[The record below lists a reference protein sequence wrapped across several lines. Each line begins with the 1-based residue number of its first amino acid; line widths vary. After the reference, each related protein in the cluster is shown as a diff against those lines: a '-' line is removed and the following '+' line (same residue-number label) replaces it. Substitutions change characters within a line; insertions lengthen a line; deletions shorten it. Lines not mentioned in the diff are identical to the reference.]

1 MKHLLLTFILLSL
14 GADAVAQDT
23 IFKKNDI
30 VIPAMI
36 KEVNPKH
43 VRFKKFENPDGP
55 DYLLFR
61 SEVAYIKYA
70 NGHVDRLRDFK
81 APPRSERDLLPLPAS
96 MDSLGLGRKQLYVG
110 LTDLVFGVMTFGYEY
125 YFADGLFSVRLP
137 LSFGLNQITGNAF
150 ELDDYNSGPIDDR
163 GSFYDADKIGSL
175 GVELYYF
182 PRGQG
187 MARYF
192 LGPAF
197 DFGLYNYEAS
207 RRKPGSTT
215 YPYEYITEKESS
227 FYISMAFKNGILL
240 QPTRK
245 ISVMAFAGI
254 GMNSSRY
261 KFYDYYTPSS
271 TPYTTSDN
279 SLIFLIGLTGGYR
292 F

>member
-1 MKHLLLTFILLSL
+1 MKTLLLAFILISL

-96 MDSLGLGRKQLYVG
+96 MDSLGLGRRQLYLG
-110 LTDLVFGVMTFGYEY
+110 ITDPGFGILTVGYEY
-125 YFADGLFSVRLP
+125 YFADGLFSARIP
-137 LSFGLNQITGNAF
+137 LSFGLNMATDDAF
-150 ELDDYNSGPIDDR
+150 KLDDYNSSPIDDR
-163 GSFYDADKIGSL
+163 GGFYDPDKIVSL
-175 GVELYYF
+175 GIELSYF

-192 LGPAF
+192 LGPGF
-197 DFGLYNYEAS
+197 DFGIYQYETY
-207 RRKPGSTT
+207 RIKPGSTG
-215 YPYEYITEKESS
+215 YPYEYITENDIS
-227 FYISMAFKNGILL
+227 FYMSAYFKNGILL

-245 ISVMAFAGI
+245 ISVMAYAGL
-254 GMNSSRY
+254 GMTSARY
-261 KFYDYYTPSS
+261 KYYDNYSS
-271 TPYTTSDN
+271 TGTRAEN
-279 SLIFLIGLTGGYR
+279 SLAFLIGLTCGYR